1 MTELLKSLPNP
12 IVWVLVFMALGLILI
27 IRPTKKLRFKL
38 GKYALFLGTSI
49 LFLLS
54 ITPVSNL
61 LIYYLE
67 CQYKAPSDEV
77 LSDLD
82 IVVILGGG
90 ANLAGGFREHA
101 EASGPTY
108 ARVFNGVRVYK
119 QSGARTLAL
128 CGGSEAGAMKRL
140 ASELGVQE
148 SKIITETRS
157 GTTMENAA
165 ELAKLLPPAEEIRIG
180 LVTSALHM
188 LRSEKTFK
196 KQFPNDIIVPVPVN
210 YIYSP
215 EWYYL
220 KHWVPSAKTLLN
232 SNYAI
237 HEWIGIVYYSI
248 RY

>member
-1 MTELLKSLPNP
+1 MTELIKSLANP
-12 IVWVLVFMALGLILI
+12 IVWVLIFMALGLILI

-38 GKYALFLGTSI
+38 GKYALFLGICI

-54 ITPVSNL
+54 IWPVSNF

-67 CQYKAPSDEV
+67 CQYRPPSDEA

-82 IVVILGGG
+82 MVVILGGG
-90 ANLAGGFREHA
+90 AYLAGGFREQA

-119 QSGARTLAL
+119 QSGARILAL
-128 CGGSEAGAMKRL
+128 CGGTEAGAMKKL

-165 ELAKLLPPAEEIRIG
+165 ELAKLLRPAEERRIG

-196 KQFPNDIIVPVPVN
+196 KQFPNDTIVSIPVN

-215 EWYYL
+215 DWY
-220 KHWVPSAKTLLN
+220 KPEGFVPSTSTLLK

>member
-1 MTELLKSLPNP
+1 MVVLLKSLATP
-12 IVWVLVFMALGLILI
+12 IVWVLVLMALGLILI
-27 IRPTKKLRFKL
+27 IQPTKKLRFKL
-38 GKYALFLGTSI
+38 GKCSLFLGICI

-54 ITPVSNL
+54 IEPVSNL
-61 LIYYLE
+61 LIYCLE
-67 CQYKAPSDEV
+67 CQYKLPSDEV

-82 IVVILGGG
+82 MVVILGGG
-90 ANLAGGFREHA
+90 VNISGGLREHA
-101 EASGPTY
+101 EARGLTY
-108 ARVFNGVRVYK
+108 ARLFNGVRIYK
-119 QSGARTLAL
+119 RSGARTLAL
-128 CGGSEAGAMKRL
+128 CGGSAEVMKEL
-140 ASELGVQE
+140 ACELGVQE

-165 ELAKLLPPAEEIRIG
+165 ELAKLLPPTEQRRIG

-196 KQFPNDIIVPVPVN
+196 KQFPNDTIVPIPVN

-215 EWYYL
+215 DWYY
-220 KHWVPSAKTLLN
+220 HEGFVPSTGTLLKSN
-232 SNYAI
+232 SAI

>member
-1 MTELLKSLPNP
+1 MVVLLKSLATP
-12 IVWVLVFMALGLILI
+12 IIWVLVLMTLSLILI

-38 GKYALFLGTSI
+38 GKCALFLGI
-49 LFLLS
+49 CVLFLLS
-54 ITPVSNL
+54 IEPVSNL
-61 LIYYLE
+61 LIYCLE
-67 CQYKAPSDEV
+67 CQYKLPSDEV

-82 IVVILGGG
+82 MVVILGGG
-90 ANLAGGFREHA
+90 MNISGGLREHA
-101 EASGPTY
+101 EARGLTY
-108 ARVFNGVRVYK
+108 ARVFNGVRIFK
-119 QSGARTLAL
+119 QSGARKLAL
-128 CGGSEAGAMKRL
+128 CGGSAEVMKEL
-140 ASELGVQE
+140 ALELGVQE
-148 SKIITETRS
+148 STIITETRS
-157 GTTMENAA
+157 RNTMEHTT
-165 ELAKLLPPAEEIRIG
+165 ELAKLIPPAEQRRIG

-220 KHWVPSAKTLLN
+220 RHWIPSTKTLLN

>member
-1 MTELLKSLPNP
+1 MVVLLKSLATP
-12 IVWVLVFMALGLILI
+12 IVWILILMALGLILI
-27 IRPTKKLRFKL
+27 IQPAKKLRFKL
-38 GKYALFLGTSI
+38 GKCALFLGMCI

-54 ITPVSNL
+54 IEPVSNL
-61 LIYYLE
+61 LIYCLE
-67 CQYKAPSDEV
+67 CQHKLPSDEV

-90 ANLAGGFREHA
+90 ANISGGFREHS
-101 EASGPTY
+101 EARGLTY
-108 ARVFNGVRVYK
+108 ARLFNGVRIYK
-119 QSGARTLAL
+119 RSGARTLAL
-128 CGGSEAGAMKRL
+128 CGGSSEVMKTL
-140 ASELGVQE
+140 ARELGVQE

-157 GTTMENAA
+157 GTTMENAT
-165 ELAKLLPPAEEIRIG
+165 ELAKLLPPTEQRRIG

-188 LRSEKTFK
+188 LRSEKTLK
-196 KQFPNDIIVPVPVN
+196 KQFPNDTIVPIPVN

-215 EWYYL
+215 DWYYL
-220 KHWVPSAKTLLN
+220 KGFVPSTNTLLK

>member
-1 MTELLKSLPNP
+1 MVVLLKSLATP
-12 IVWVLVFMALGLILI
+12 IVWVLVLMTLSLILI

-38 GKYALFLGTSI
+38 GKCALFLGICI

-54 ITPVSNL
+54 IEPVSNL
-61 LIYYLE
+61 LIYCLE
-67 CQYKAPSDEV
+67 CQYKLPSDEV

-82 IVVILGGG
+82 MVVILGGG
-90 ANLAGGFREHA
+90 MNISGGLREHA
-101 EASGPTY
+101 EARGLTY
-108 ARVFNGVRVYK
+108 ARVFNGVRIFK
-119 QSGARTLAL
+119 QSGARTLVL
-128 CGGSEAGAMKRL
+128 CGGSAVVTKEL
-140 ASELGVQE
+140 ARELGVE
-148 SKIITETRS
+148 ENKIITDTIS
-157 GTTMENAA
+157 DSTMEHTI
-165 ELAKLLPPAEEIRIG
+165 ELAKLLPPAEQRRIG

-196 KQFPNDIIVPVPVN
+196 KQFPNDIIVPIPVN

-215 EWYYL
+215 EWYFPR
-220 KHWVPSAKTLLN
+220 HWIPSAKTLLN